1 MPSRLSSSRD
11 GCSVWWRRMPSSWA
25 STWAVSTR
33 CSHLTISPA
42 TGPTT
47 PVTWLLPE
55 HPCYL
60 LITPNQVLH
69 LGYPGSAASLA
80 QQQGRAGRGTRP
92 ALSLLVAHDGPLDQ
106 AVASDAARLLSIPPE
121 GCVLPYSPI
130 TTVLLTS
137 AHLLLAAFYLP
148 AAHYLL
154 LTTCFLST

>member
-1 MPSRLSSSRD
+1 M
-11 GCSVWWRRMPSSWA
+11 
-25 STWAVSTR
+25 
-33 CSHLTISPA
+33 SPDQ
-42 TGPTT
+42 
-47 PVTWLLPE
+47 

-60 LITPNQVLH
+60 VATPKQVLH